1 MHSPFLLQVKTRDET
16 IVRQRAELDEL
27 QQSIRNLKEELA
39 EKEGQLRSM
48 QLDLQTARKQIQ
60 QQSQEVGVQRME
72 EGGTCAQVCLC
83 LCVHV
88 YLD

>member
-72 EGGTCAQVCLC
+72 EGGTFRGLS
-83 LCVHV
+83 LIHI
-88 YLD
+88 